1 MKKLIAVVLAV
12 AMVASLTAGVA
23 FAGNNLN
30 GNGAPSGQHYNL
42 NIIGVPNA
50 KNDNFDGGNGAR
62 IFVSRTGSTQFWV
75 NGGSSYA
82 VLDHDGTDG
91 KVGTSIEDPGI
102 IFPYDFV
109 SETWQV
115 DIYVRLL
122 GPKGSEADWTSWYYD
137 TDQSIWVL
145 YGSFSLT
152 KNTKFQLRTGSLLAD
167 GYQNM
172 LWQLDPV
179 TKFRICQMRI
189 YLK

>member
-1 MKKLIAVVLAV
+1 MKKIVAIVLALV
-12 AMVASLTAGVA
+12 LVASVSTVA
-23 FAGNNLN
+23 FAT
-30 GNGAPSGQHYNL
+30 GNGSPSGSHFNL

-75 NGGSSYA
+75 NGGNSYQ

-91 KVGTSIEDPGI
+91 KVGSSISDPGI
-102 IFPYDFV
+102 IFPYDSV

-115 DIYVRLL
+115 DIYVRLV
-122 GPKGSEADWTSWYYD
+122 GPKTSEIAWTTEYWDGYD
-137 TDQSIWVL
+137 WVL
-145 YGSFSLT
+145 LAHFHLDKSS
-152 KNTKFQLRTGSLLAD
+152 KFQLRTGDFLKD
-167 GYQNM
+167 GYENM
-172 LWQLDPV
+172 LWTLDPV